1 VICGL
6 GGLDPPVGLL
16 GVTFDGNGDDEVSET
31 ATSISDEIGFCW
43 HQFADGVE
51 PKPFG
56 FEFSGE
62 GVLNIGD
69 GDVAKAVGLEDGL
82 HLRRVSLSMLVNVVI
97 VGPSGGGRGAW
108 HPRTTPTKD
117 RCYPL
122 AEGRVGSYDYV
133 VLSLVWRPVCLPVIV
148 SPAWVIYGPEP

>member
-1 VICGL
+1 MICGL
-6 GGLDPPVGLL
+6 GRLDPPVGLL

-97 VGPSGGGRGAW
+97 VGPSGGGEGGMAPANNADEGQMLPARGGA
-108 HPRTTPTKD
+108 
-117 RCYPL
+117 
-122 AEGRVGSYDYV
+122 GRVVRLCGAVSGV
-133 VLSLVWRPVCLPVIV
+133 AACLSPCDRVARVGDLR
-148 SPAWVIYGPEP
+148 S